1 MGIAERG
8 RGRTPKMMIWY
19 TAVTAKAAS
28 GLVIQIDTRYANNVP
43 VYAYSVMMNHWK
55 R

>member
-1 MGIAERG
+1 
-8 RGRTPKMMIWY
+8 MMIWY